1 MLTVKKLCKAYDKTV
16 ISDFSFTFPEK
27 GLFLIRGASGSGKTT
42 LLRLIAGLETPDSG
56 TVEKKE
62 SDKIS
67 FLFQEPRLVP
77 NLTVLENVL
86 LVAKEKDVK
95 KAVEYLEMLGL
106 EKDLKKYPDELSGG
120 MKLRCAVARSLYF
133 GGNVYLWDEPTKEL
147 DPENAKKITDL
158 MKTLSKD
165 HLVIVVTHDENIK
178 SENVIT
184 LI

>member
-1 MLTVKKLCKAYDKTV
+1 MLTAKKLCKKYDKTV
-16 ISDFSFTFPEK
+16 ISDFSFAFPEK

-42 LLRLIAGLETPDSG
+42 LLRLFAGLEIPDSG
-56 TVEKKE
+56 SVEKGEK
-62 SDKIS
+62 DRIS
-67 FLFQEPRLVP
+67 FLFQEPRLIP

-86 LVAKEKDVK
+86 LVKREKDRA
-95 KAVEYLEMLGL
+95 KAIECLGMLGL
-106 EKDLKKYPDELSGG
+106 EKDLKKFPDELSGG

-165 HLVIVVTHDENIK
+165 HLVIVVTHDESIK
-178 SENVIT
+178 CENVIT

>member
-1 MLTVKKLCKAYDKTV
+1 MLTAKNIKKVYDKTV
-16 ISDFSFTFPEK
+16 INDFSYTFPKK

-42 LLRLIAGLETPDSG
+42 LLRLFAGLETPDSG
-56 TVEKKE
+56 SVETNFE
-62 SDKIS
+62 DKIS

-86 LVAKEKDVK
+86 LVKKEKDPE
-95 KAVEYLEMLGL
+95 KAKEHLSLLGL

-133 GGNVYLWDEPTKEL
+133 GGNIFLWDEPTKEL
-147 DPENAKKITDL
+147 DPENAKKIVDL
-158 MKTLSKD
+158 METLSKD
-165 HLVIVVTHDENIK
+165 HLVIAVTHDENIK

-184 LI
+184 LL